1 MNTLMNEPPMTREE
15 EEEIQ
20 AMYPDHVFDEDMDR
34 EPDYESLSEAHLDA
48 ITEMDAMEDRYEN
61 SRF

>member
-15 EEEIQ
+15 EEELK

-34 EPDYESLSEAHLDA
+34 EPDYESLTEARYNAEVD
-48 ITEMDAMEDRYEN
+48 MDAMEDRYEN